1 MKQIV
6 KKILVR
12 KLTKKVS
19 TLFANRDLVVIA
31 VTGTV
36 GKTSTKVAIATVLQ
50 AAGYKV
56 GFTEDSYNSDVG
68 LPLSVFGLKVPDR
81 LSSIRG
87 WRRVLH
93 RMDEM
98 IDDFPYDVLVQE
110 VAEDDLDLMLPFM
123 ELIKPRICVVT
134 GVSLAHTAR
143 MQDIGK
149 ITQDII
155 RLVGPAKAIICN
167 NDFAELR
174 EAALSPVLTYA
185 THEQADVALL
195 GMKRMS
201 SGTLEAEIKITGRTT
216 KVKTQLVG
224 RHNLAALLA
233 AAAVAHQ
240 LEVDDAIIAKALTSV
255 PAVKGRMNLLP
266 AVQGAR
272 LIDDSYNAASPI
284 GVFAALETLSEMKGR
299 KIAVLGN
306 MNELGAK
313 SEVAHR
319 EVGEAAAKIVDML
332 IVIGPDAEKYLAP
345 AAIEAGMEKSNVKV
359 FRTPYEAG
367 HFLKKKL
374 SKGDTVLVKGSQNKV
389 FSEEV
394 SRIILDKSLRP
405 QDVLVR
411 QSAFWR
417 RKKKKAFAQ

>member
-12 KLTKKVS
+12 KLTKRVS
-19 TLFANRDLVVIA
+19 TLFNKHDLTVVA

-36 GKTSTKVAIATVLQ
+36 GKTSAKVAIATVLQ

-56 GFTEDSYNSDVG
+56 GYSEDSYNSDIG

-81 LSSIRG
+81 LGNISG
-87 WRRVLH
+87 WRRILQEMD
-93 RMDEM
+93 RMV
-98 IDDFPYDVLVQE
+98 DDFPYDVLVQE
-110 VAEDDLDLMLPFM
+110 VAEDDLELMLPFM
-123 ELIKPRICVVT
+123 RLIKPKLCVIT

-143 MQDIGK
+143 MQDIDK
-149 ITQDII
+149 ITSDIKTLI
-155 RLVGPAKAIICN
+155 EPAQSIICN
-167 NDFAELR
+167 VDFVELR
-174 EAALSPVLTYA
+174 DASLSPAATYA
-185 THEQADVALL
+185 TQTKADVLL
-195 GMKRMS
+195 VATKRLPA
-201 SGTLEAEIKITGRTT
+201 GTLSADIALFGEKAQ
-216 KVKTQLVG
+216 VKTQLVG
-224 RHNLAALLA
+224 RHSISALLA
-233 AAAVAHQ
+233 AAAVAHELGVENTQ
-240 LEVDDAIIAKALTSV
+240 VIKSLGTVS
-255 PAVKGRMNLLP
+255 AVKGRMNLLP

-284 GVFAALETLSEMKGR
+284 GVFAALETLSEMQGR

-313 SEVAHR
+313 SEAAHR
-319 EVGEAAAKIVDML
+319 EVGEAAAKIADL
-332 IVIGPDAEKYLAP
+332 IIVIGPDAAKYLAP
-345 AAIEAGMEKSNVKV
+345 AAVDAGMDRSSVKV

-367 HFLKKKL
+367 HFLKKKIG
-374 SKGDTVLVKGSQNKV
+374 KGDTVLVKGSQNNV

-394 SRIILDKSLRP
+394 SRIILDKSIRP

-411 QSAFWR
+411 QSSFWR